1 MEKENTRSKIISFPR
16 LIIFNNI
23 SNLHKPLARK
33 KIVTS
38 FRRLRL
44 ISRELRTQNSRGGE
58 KWDENNFSNLEFWYP
73 RMWRAD
79 LFSGKVGGCR
89 LIASKRPISCVFSPK
104 LSASLHEC
112 ARHLRDFIQRPAIGR
127 NGR

>member
-58 KWDENNFSNLEFWYP
+58 EWDENNFSNLEFWYP
-73 RMWRAD
+73 ECGAQIYSVEKLENVDWSRASVQFHAFFPPNFRLRSMNARD
-79 LFSGKVGGCR
+79 IFETLFKG
-89 LIASKRPISCVFSPK
+89 LP
-104 LSASLHEC
+104 
-112 ARHLRDFIQRPAIGR
+112 
-127 NGR
+127 